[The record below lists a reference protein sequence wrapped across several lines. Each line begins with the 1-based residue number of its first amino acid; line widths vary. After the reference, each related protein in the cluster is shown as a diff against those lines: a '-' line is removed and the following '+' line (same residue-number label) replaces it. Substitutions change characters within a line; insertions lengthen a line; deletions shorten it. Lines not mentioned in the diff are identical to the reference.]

1 MSSRIPKQHRGK
13 RPRFF
18 QTHGMDEMMSMVLEL
33 TSELWIIKKRLYLL
47 EKVAGKAGVA
57 LTPGIEHYELNE
69 AEIIELDAMRSDIIA
84 TVLRATESDFSET
97 RKVRD
102 GGADRHN
109 DADAE
114 TKTAAA

>member
-18 QTHGMDEMMSMVLEL
+18 QAHGMDEMMSMVLEL
-33 TSELWIIKKRLYLL
+33 TSEIWVLKKRLYLL
-47 EKVAGKAGVA
+47 EKVADDAGIS
-57 LTPGIEHYELNE
+57 LTAGIEGYDLSA
-69 AEIIELDAMRSDIIA
+69 AEIAELDSLRSDFIA
-84 TVLRATESDFSET
+84 AVLRSTESDFSET

-114 TKTAAA
+114 AKSAAA